1 MNDGPGPPSTN
12 DSSGADALE
21 TRLAQAIDRLAA
33 GDGPES
39 ALDAACADA
48 PELRETLRRRLSLLA
63 EMGVLGDES
72 SAENPSRVGRFRVL
86 QKLGG
91 GGMGVVHLAF
101 DEELQRTVALKLI
114 RPEQLWFDG
123 ARQRFQREVDIVARL
138 AHPGVVP
145 VYSVGEEAGLPWFA
159 MELVRGC
166 SLADALTDLAGRD
179 RATLRGADLEA
190 VVMARAARID
200 AAQGGDSKP
209 SPKSDGGWLYTGS
222 WEQTCLRIVARV
234 AETLEHAHQRGVL
247 HRDLKPSNIMLTAG
261 GGGASRALLVDFGLA
276 TSGDASEITT
286 TGARLGSLPYMAPE
300 QTRGETDSLDA
311 RCDVYGLGVTLFELL
326 TLEPPF
332 RAPSDPALL
341 ADIQSGRHRPPREI
355 APELSWEA
363 ETVCLTAMEPDAP
376 RRYGSADE
384 LAADLEAV
392 LAHRPIAAR
401 RAGPWRA
408 TRRWIQRHPTAA
420 VAVLLGGLLLVGGP
434 SLFAWQ
440 QHKSNTEL
448 AAKNDTIAADAK
460 LIGEKN
466 ETLSEQADRLTE
478 QTEELNRRNARI
490 ETQRDEL
497 ARSNALLL
505 ARGEEVER
513 HFALALDAVDSMLTQ
528 VSETSLAA
536 VPQMTP
542 VRQSLLASAISFYEQ
557 LLNEGHA
564 EPELRQHIAQTLQLA
579 GEQQYESGDVAA
591 AVANHQRSVDI
602 LRELVLEDP
611 SNGSLLND
619 LALGL
624 RKLSV
629 QHYAQQQ
636 IEDAVALSREAA
648 ETQRRGLTLEV
659 DPDGSRT
666 GQLVITLT
674 NLGAMCTTAER
685 DDEALQAYTESAEL
699 ARGLV
704 ERFPEG
710 RRHLTVLAR
719 ALAGLGNTAENAGR
733 VDAAVDGYEQ
743 ALRVYEQS
751 LVAFPG
757 RPDLREEMCDV
768 MSHLAEVLAFDPPRS
783 LAMFER
789 TYSALESLTRDFPEA
804 ANPQATLARL
814 CSRRAEALVA
824 NSQLSAAD
832 RSWQESRLRGQVL
845 VQYFDELPIMRAGL
859 AFSECSYAAWLLTQD
874 RAELALEVAAS
885 AEALFRGLL
894 AEGSDNIEHEDG
906 LNAARDLVA
915 HAEAMVLAE

>member
-1 MNDGPGPPSTN
+1 MTDTPSP
-12 DSSGADALE
+12 DELE
-21 TRLAQAIDRLAA
+21 SRLAQAIDRLAA

-48 PELRETLRRRLSLLA
+48 PELRETLRRRLALLA
-63 EMGVLGDES
+63 EMGILGDES
-72 SAENPSRVGRFRVL
+72 ADTSPSRMGRFRVL

-114 RPEQLWFDG
+114 RPEQLWFEG
-123 ARQRFQREVDIVARL
+123 ARQRFQREVDIVAGL

-166 SLADALTDLAGRD
+166 SLADALNDLAGRD
-179 RATLRGADLEA
+179 RAALSGSDLEA

-200 AAQGGDSKP
+200 AAQGGDGKP
-209 SPKSDGGWLYTGS
+209 SPKSDGGWLYAGS

-234 AETLEHAHQRGVL
+234 AETLEHAHQRGVI

-276 TSGDASEITT
+276 TSGDSSEITT

-341 ADIQSGRHRPPREI
+341 ADIQSGRHRPPREL
-355 APELSWEA
+355 APELSWEG
-363 ETVCLTAMEPDAP
+363 ETVCLTAMEPDAA
-376 RRYGSADE
+376 RRYGSAAE
-384 LAADLEAV
+384 FAADLEAV

-408 TRRWIQRHPTAA
+408 ARRWVKRHPTAA
-420 VAVLLGGLLLVGGP
+420 VAALLGGLLLVGAP

-448 AAKNDTIAADAK
+448 AAKNDTIAADARE
-460 LIGEKN
+460 ISDKN
-466 ETLSEQADRLTE
+466 ETLREQADELTA
-478 QTEELNRRNARI
+478 QTVELGRRNAHI

-497 ARSNALLL
+497 AQTNELLVL
-505 ARGEEVER
+505 RGQEAER

-528 VSETSLAA
+528 VSERTLAA

-542 VRQSLLASAISFYEQ
+542 VRQSLLASAVSFYEQ

-564 EPELRQHIAQTLQLA
+564 EPELRQHIAQTLQLV

-611 SNGSLLND
+611 SNGSLIND

-629 QHYAQQQ
+629 QYYSQQQ

-648 ETQRRGLTLEV
+648 ETQRQGLKL
-659 DPDGSRT
+659 
-666 GQLVITLT
+666 
-674 NLGAMCTTAER
+674 
-685 DDEALQAYTESAEL
+685 
-699 ARGLV
+699 
-704 ERFPEG
+704 
-710 RRHLTVLAR
+710 
-719 ALAGLGNTAENAGR
+719 
-733 VDAAVDGYEQ
+733 
-743 ALRVYEQS
+743 
-751 LVAFPG
+751 
-757 RPDLREEMCDV
+757 
-768 MSHLAEVLAFDPPRS
+768 
-783 LAMFER
+783 
-789 TYSALESLTRDFPEA
+789 
-804 ANPQATLARL
+804 
-814 CSRRAEALVA
+814 
-824 NSQLSAAD
+824 
-832 RSWQESRLRGQVL
+832 
-845 VQYFDELPIMRAGL
+845 
-859 AFSECSYAAWLLTQD
+859 
-874 RAELALEVAAS
+874 
-885 AEALFRGLL
+885 
-894 AEGSDNIEHEDG
+894 
-906 LNAARDLVA
+906 
-915 HAEAMVLAE
+915 